1 VSEKDARELSH
12 DEILN
17 LVFQPGLTTAEE
29 VTEISGRGVGMD
41 IVKTTMDRL
50 KGTVTVESEPGRGT
64 TFHNSWCP

>member
-1 VSEKDARELSH
+1 LSH

-50 KGTVTVESEPGRGT
+50 KGK
-64 TFHNSWCP
+64 